1 MQWRISS
8 LVKAFGYPDSSL
20 GALDAQSVATLIA
33 TASDIALIVDS
44 DGTIRDIALQSE
56 ELSQDLDTSN
66 AWVGRKLVS
75 TVVADSRP
83 KVTHLLADAAAHNT
97 KPKWRHLNHATS
109 DGRSIPVLY
118 CAVAVG
124 EDGRMVAF
132 GRDLRAMSSL
142 QQRLMMAQES
152 LERDYSRMREVEARY
167 RLLFQMSSEAVV
179 ILDTMRHRVV
189 EANPAAR
196 GLFGARA
203 EQASGQTLAEIFSAD
218 TLESV
223 QAHLQAI
230 RADGRAEEFPARLM
244 ATGTDVVVAASIFR
258 QENTTLFLVR
268 ISPAPPESHAIPD
281 MKEKLLKLVESAP
294 DGFVVTDNTG
304 NVLTANGAFLQ
315 MAGLPSEDMARGES
329 LDRWIGQS
337 GVELD
342 VLITNLRQRGSV
354 RFFTTTVRSED
365 GAVAQ
370 VEISAVSIGNGGQPS
385 FGFAIRNVGPR
396 LQVETQQVRAMP
408 RSIEQLTELIGRVSL
423 KDLVRESTDV
433 IEKLAIEAAL
443 QLTGDNRASAAEM
456 LGLSRQSF
464 YVKLRRYGLG
474 DLATNEQN

>member
-8 LVKAFGYPDSSL
+8 LVKTFASPDSSL
-20 GALDAQSVATLIA
+20 GELDMQSVATLIA
-33 TASDIALIVDS
+33 TASDIALIIDS
-44 DGTIRDIALQSE
+44 DGVIRDIAFQSE
-56 ELSQDLDTSN
+56 ELAADLDTSGE
-66 AWVGRKLVS
+66 WLGRKLMT
-75 TVVADSRP
+75 TVVLDSRP
-83 KVTHLLADAAAHNT
+83 KVTHLLADAVTHNT
-97 KPKWRHLNHATS
+97 KPKWRHLNHAAS

-118 CAVAVG
+118 CAVQVG

-142 QQRLMMAQES
+142 QQKLMTAQET

-167 RLLFQMSSEAVV
+167 RLLFQMSSEAVL
-179 ILDTMRHRVV
+179 ILDTVRHRVV

-196 GLFGARA
+196 VLFGNRA
-203 EQASGQTLAEIFSAD
+203 DQTSGQSLSDIFAGATLDSIA
-218 TLESV
+218 
-223 QAHLQAI
+223 AHLGAI
-230 RADGRAEEFPARLM
+230 RADGRAEEFSARL
-244 ATGTDVVVAASIFR
+244 ASDDTEVVVAASLFR

-268 ISPAPPESHAIPD
+268 ISPGPGDGARVPD
-281 MKEKLLKLVESAP
+281 VKRKLLKLVEIAP

-304 NVLTANGAFLQ
+304 NILTANTAFLD
-315 MAGLPSEDMARGES
+315 MAGLADEELARGES
-329 LDRWIGQS
+329 LDRWVGNS

-365 GAVAQ
+365 TSTAQ
-370 VEISAVSIGNGGQPS
+370 VEISAVAIGNGGQPS
-385 FGFAIRNVGPR
+385 FGFAIRNIGPR
-396 LQVETQQVRAMP
+396 LQVEPAAARALP

-433 IEKLAIEAAL
+433 IEKLCIEAAL
-443 QLTGDNRASAAEM
+443 ELTGDNRASAAEM
-456 LGLSRQSF
+456 LGLSRQSL

-474 DLATNEQN
+474 DLATHEQD